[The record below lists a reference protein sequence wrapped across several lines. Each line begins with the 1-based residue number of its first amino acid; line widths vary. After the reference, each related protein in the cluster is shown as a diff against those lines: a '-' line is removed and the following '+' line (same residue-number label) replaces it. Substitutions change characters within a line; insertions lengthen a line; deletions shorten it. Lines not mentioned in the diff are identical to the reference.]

1 MPEASPTPRNR
12 YVSFPCSGVLTE
24 IATPAAVGGS
34 GLTACQNL
42 TYHRQGAWGKRTGSS
57 REQINFGT
65 YPTNPT
71 PVSGYRW
78 YRAYPQPL
86 TKLVVY
92 AQGTLMIGNDHFSL
106 EPIGSF
112 ALSGST
118 APSFCSMRD
127 PQANY
132 SVKGGA
138 DVLIIAGLVQ
148 PHGSFGTGQIVIS
161 GLPGSAPTSFWSI
174 TVQNGSDA
182 AITTPNYYTLATD
195 NPASIANHS
204 RYAA

>member
-1 MPEASPTPRNR
+1 M
-12 YVSFPCSGVLTE
+12 
-24 IATPAAVGGS
+24 
-34 GLTACQNL
+34 
-42 TYHRQGAWGKRTGSS
+42 
-57 REQINFGT
+57 
-65 YPTNPT
+65 
-71 PVSGYRW
+71 
-78 YRAYPQPL
+78 
-86 TKLVVY
+86 Y

-161 GLPGSAPTSFWSI
+161 NLPNSSPTSSWQI
-174 TVQNGSDA
+174 KVQNGSDSP
-182 AITTPNYYTLATD
+182 IFTSKYYTLATD
-195 NPASIANHS
+195 NPASIANALVTLLNETPAFLNMNGHGLS
-204 RYAA
+204 QSVPWRVVLHRSEPAVRSYEFRH